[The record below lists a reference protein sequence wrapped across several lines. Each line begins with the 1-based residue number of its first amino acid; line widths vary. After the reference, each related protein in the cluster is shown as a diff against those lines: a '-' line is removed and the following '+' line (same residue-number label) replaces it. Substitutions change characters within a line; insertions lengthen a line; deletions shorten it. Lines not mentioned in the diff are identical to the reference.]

1 MHFENI
7 EQIRLLEGPT
17 PLQKIPRFGALIQLP
32 ELYIKRD
39 DHMLLGLGGNKLRN
53 LEFWVAEALK
63 QNADTLV
70 AAGGLQSNQCRL
82 TAAAAAK
89 VGLHCVLVHNDAQ
102 PPVPEGNGFLNY
114 LLGAETVFLGKIS
127 EEERGQQVER
137 ILDRLKKQG
146 RRPYLVGDAGLGA
159 LGYANA
165 AEELVEQS
173 LLLDQPINHVVIVG
187 AMCVTA
193 GGFLYG
199 TALCNVPFH
208 VHVISVEYPLE
219 IMKNKIEQ
227 VWQKAIERTGEI
239 PKMHYETFSTF
250 YDTYLGEGYAIPTEE
265 AWKAMKSLAHTEGIF
280 LEQVYSAKTMASL
293 IDLQRRGL
301 LREEDR
307 VCIIHTGGYG
317 ALFTQNQLLLS
328 TFQS

>member
-7 EQIRLLEGPT
+7 EQIKLLEGPT
-17 PLQKIPRFGALIQLP
+17 PLQKIPRFGASIHLP
-32 ELYIKRD
+32 NLYIKRD

-53 LEFWVAEALK
+53 LEFWLAEALK
-63 QNADTLV
+63 QKADLLV

-89 VGLHCVLVHNDAQ
+89 VGLQCLLIHNDDRPA
-102 PPVPEGNGFLNY
+102 VPEGNGFLNY
-114 LLGAETVFLGKIS
+114 LLGAETIYLGKIS
-127 EEERGQQVER
+127 EEERGRQVET

-146 RRPYLVGDAGLGA
+146 RRPYLIGDAGLGA

-165 AEELVEQS
+165 AEELAQQS
-173 LLLDQPINHVVIVG
+173 LLLERPINQVVIVG

-199 TALCNVPFH
+199 TSLCNAPYH

-219 IMKNKIEQ
+219 IMKSAIEQ
-227 VWQKAIERTGEI
+227 VWQKAINRTGKI
-239 PKMHYETFSTF
+239 PELHYTAFSTF
-250 YDTYLGEGYAIPTEE
+250 YDAYLGEDYAIPTEE
-265 AWKAMKSLAHTEGIF
+265 AWKAMKSLAQLEGIF
-280 LEQVYSAKTMASL
+280 LEQVYSAKTMAGL
-293 IDLQRRGL
+293 IDLRRRGL
-301 LREEDR
+301 LQEEDC

-317 ALFTQNQLLLS
+317 ALFTQNKLLIN
-328 TFQS
+328 TFQR